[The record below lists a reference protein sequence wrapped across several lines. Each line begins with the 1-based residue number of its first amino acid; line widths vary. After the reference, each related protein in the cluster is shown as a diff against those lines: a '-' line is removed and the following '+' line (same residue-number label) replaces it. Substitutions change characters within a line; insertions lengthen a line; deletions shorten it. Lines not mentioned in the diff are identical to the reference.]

1 MSGLFATY
9 YGVIICQYE
18 IYHGENLCV
27 GFLCRRECSSIGQ
40 FFLHAIY
47 AHGVKKKTQE
57 YGGILAVVVFS
68 IDSVRP
74 LATIFF
80 LASASMEISNRPQ

>member
-1 MSGLFATY
+1 MLMVS
-9 YGVIICQYE
+9 
-18 IYHGENLCV
+18 
-27 GFLCRRECSSIGQ
+27 
-40 FFLHAIY
+40 
-47 AHGVKKKTQE
+47 KKKTQE